1 MTLTQAQK
9 EELLEIEIRGRFMSM
24 SADLEWVMLLIMT
37 YLAPDPMDQSRK
49 FKEMMLHNKIECLIA
64 DLKQYRM
71 DLFEEY
77 ENDLLLLWDFKES
90 RNDIGHK
97 KMDFSE
103 DLKSFRFLYVD
114 IHKGKERIFEKKYA
128 TNAMLSNIN
137 VFRKLVLT
145 LAELFQKMGGQQP
158 TPVQ

>member
-1 MTLTQAQK
+1 MGNAFYYA
-9 EELLEIEIRGRFMSM
+9 E
-24 SADLEWVMLLIMT
+24 
-37 YLAPDPMDQSRK
+37 LAPDPMEQSRK

-64 DLKQYRM
+64 DLKRYRM

-77 ENDLLLLWDFKES
+77 ENDLPLLWDFKES

-114 IHKGKERIFEKKYA
+114 IQMEERIFEKVRYRCHA
-128 TNAMLSNIN
+128 
-137 VFRKLVLT
+137 F
-145 LAELFQKMGGQQP
+145 
-158 TPVQ
+158 